1 MSLSVQFYTMLA
13 MIGMGSYFGA
23 ALDTYS
29 RLFNRSKRNVIVR
42 GINDILFWI
51 VHAFLTF
58 YILYLVNNGEI
69 RFYIFLALLCGFA
82 FYQSLLKIFYN
93 WLLEWFIRLTVRT
106 YRFGVKLFSTVIIK
120 PVVMVLSFI
129 YTIIVVLG
137 KFILHVFSFVGKIV
151 GFFLKIVL
159 VPFTYLGKYI
169 WKAMPKSF
177 KIKGNHFFK
186 RIANSLKRIMDLI
199 TKVKR
204 R

>member
-29 RLFNRSKRNVIVR
+29 RLFNRSKRNIIVR
-42 GINDILFWI
+42 GMNDVLFWI

-58 YILYLVNNGEI
+58 YVLYLVNNGEI

-82 FYQSLLKIFYN
+82 LYQSLLKNFYKRQ
-93 WLLEWFIRLTVRT
+93 LEWFIRLVVRT
-106 YRFGVKLFSTVIIK
+106 YRFGVKLFTNIIIK
-120 PVVMVLSFI
+120 PVIMVLSLI
-129 YTIIVVLG
+129 YTIIVGLG
-137 KFILHVFSFVGKIV
+137 KLILHIFLFVGNIIKAFI
-151 GFFLKIVL
+151 KIVL
-159 VPFTYLGKYI
+159 VLFTHLGKYI

-186 RIANSLKRIMDLI
+186 RIANSLKRITNLI
-199 TKVKR
+199 HKVKKR
-204 R
+204 